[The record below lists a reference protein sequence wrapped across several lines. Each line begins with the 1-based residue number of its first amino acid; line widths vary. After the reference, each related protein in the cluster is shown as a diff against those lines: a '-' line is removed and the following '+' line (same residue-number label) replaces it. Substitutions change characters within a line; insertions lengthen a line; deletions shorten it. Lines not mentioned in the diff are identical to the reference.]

1 MGYCQ
6 ARTLRQI
13 GGRGSRGIAII
24 RLTFRCLGVP
34 VVMRRLHLSSFA
46 VFAAC
51 LIVAGCGSSSSK
63 PSNSNNAKLTGTY
76 VFEQQLYTS
85 YGSFGYGAAR
95 SRGSMPAAVRNLAP
109 ANALNQPASLHRPF
123 QNLATNAARPVAA
136 QGSNPNR
143 TGIVWG
149 AMVGSLTF
157 DGKGKVTGGE
167 IDDNEPEVGYFTD
180 TVTGAYNINANNS
193 GILQIVSKKQGAVFF
208 FNIAIQG
215 SGSTA
220 TGAQIVESY
229 YDYAGN
235 VEIGTGTMLLQ
246 SASLSQAS
254 LTGNY
259 VFGLQGETCYGCGLS
274 STGDLYAAGVL
285 SANGSGGFGSA
296 SEADVATVFATQNAV
311 PLSGTYAAP
320 DTYGRS
326 AVSLTSGGTMPQSY
340 ALYIAS
346 PSTFFLLAT
355 DSSSS
360 TAPAWLFGQ
369 AGLQSG
375 TFSNATLNGN
385 CVLAENTEDLK
396 NETRPD
402 TYSDAYLVLL
412 NAGGGALSGMGDIN
426 KAGNVLNNVS
436 FNYGAYSVGPNG
448 RVTFTGTTPSGAPA
462 PVIWLQNASFGYGV
476 DQLRGNTT
484 AQEPGLIYLY
494 GQPVGTGYNS
504 ASLKGQYAL
513 GTLPA
518 ATSNSFLYLAAVTSD
533 GNANLSGVGAAS
545 FFSNNGGS
553 GGTGSAN
560 GTYTVSPNGRGTITG
575 TSSSIFGNGILYVVG
590 GNQSLTMDVS
600 AGDIAP
606 SVQTFAGASSGLGC
620 NPLDPRGC

>member
-1 MGYCQ
+1 
-6 ARTLRQI
+6 
-13 GGRGSRGIAII
+13 
-24 RLTFRCLGVP
+24 
-34 VVMRRLHLSSFA
+34 MRRIHLSSFA
-46 VFAAC
+46 ILTAC

-95 SRGSMPAAVRNLAP
+95 SRGSIPAAARNLAP
-109 ANALNQPASLHRPF
+109 ANALNQTASIHRPF
-123 QNLATNAARPVAA
+123 RNLATNAARPVAA

-157 DGKGKVTGGE
+157 DGKGNVTGGE
-167 IDDNEPEVGYFTD
+167 IDDNEPEVGYFSD

-235 VEIGTGTMLLQ
+235 VEIGTGTMVQQ
-246 SASLSQAS
+246 SGSITSAS

-259 VFGLQGETCYGCGLS
+259 VFGMQGETCYGCGLTS
-274 STGDLYAAGVL
+274 VGDLYAAGVL
-285 SANGSGGFGSA
+285 SANGSGAFGST

-311 PLSGTYAAP
+311 PLSGTYGAP
-320 DTYGRS
+320 DSYGRS
-326 AVSLTSGGTMPQSY
+326 AVSLTSNSTMPLTY
-340 ALYIAS
+340 AVYVAS
-346 PSTFFLLAT
+346 PSTFFILAT

-375 TFSNATLNGN
+375 TFSNATLSGN
-385 CVLAENTEDLK
+385 YVLAENTEDLQ
-396 NETRPD
+396 NEKYTD
-402 TYSDAYLVLL
+402 TYSDAYLALL
-412 NAGGGALSGMGDIN
+412 SAGGGVFTGTGDTN
-426 KAGNVLNNVS
+426 QAGKVSSNVAY
-436 FNYGAYSVGPNG
+436 NYGGYAVQSNG
-448 RVTFTGTTPSGAPA
+448 RVTFAGTTPSGAPA
-462 PVIWLQNASFGYGV
+462 PIIWLQNAGFGYGV
-476 DQLRGNTT
+476 DQLRGSTT
-484 AQEPGLIYLY
+484 TQEPGLIYLY
-494 GQPVGTGYNS
+494 GQPVGTGYNA
-504 ASLKGQYAL
+504 ASLKGYYAL

-560 GTYTVSPNGRGTITG
+560 GAYTISPNGRGTLTG
-575 TSSSIFGNGILYVVG
+575 TSSSIFGNGILYAVSG
-590 GNQSLTMDVS
+590 TQSLTMDVS

-606 SVQTFAGASSGLGC
+606 SVQTFQ
-620 NPLDPRGC
+620 P